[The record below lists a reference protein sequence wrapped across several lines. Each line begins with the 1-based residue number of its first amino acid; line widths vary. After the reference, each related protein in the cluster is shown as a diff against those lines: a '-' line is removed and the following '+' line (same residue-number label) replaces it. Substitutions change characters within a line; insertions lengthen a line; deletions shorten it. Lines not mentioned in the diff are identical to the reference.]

1 MHAPRWRCSTL
12 IQAESGE
19 LGLSVLWSR
28 SLGLRRPVG
37 VCHVGGRSFLS
48 QGGKTTS
55 VACSPFFVL
64 ALLSDQSAQ
73 SALFRPSSGRSSPPE
88 WLCRAFCSRRATG
101 ENICNWQP

>member
-55 VACSPFFVL
+55 VACSPFFVFGF
-64 ALLSDQSAQ
+64 AQ
-73 SALFRPSSGRSSPPE
+73 RSKRSV
-88 WLCRAFCSRRATG
+88 CAFQTVQWSQ
-101 ENICNWQP
+101 QPA